1 MGFLQIYYKKRVQQ
15 RKLIEHVFIELLFVQ
30 RKYIPIISA
39 VGLFCY
45 DKFEETINEKVV
57 NMSKLTK
64 SYFSCRAQIVV
75 SKYIRGVVRTLFR
88 HSLFNL
94 ANCIF
99 ANWDKCILL
108 RRIYLVFFFF
118 LIKIIANNYCFVW
131 YNYSYC
137 SQLQKRNDYQFNYQ

>member
-1 MGFLQIYYKKRVQQ
+1 MFYHF
-15 RKLIEHVFIELLFVQ
+15 HVSFTFHWYVFEKINSYNFWYWAPLLSWIW
-30 RKYIPIISA
+30 R
-39 VGLFCY
+39 
-45 DKFEETINEKVV
+45 NERVV

-64 SYFSCRAQIVV
+64 SCFSCRAQIVV